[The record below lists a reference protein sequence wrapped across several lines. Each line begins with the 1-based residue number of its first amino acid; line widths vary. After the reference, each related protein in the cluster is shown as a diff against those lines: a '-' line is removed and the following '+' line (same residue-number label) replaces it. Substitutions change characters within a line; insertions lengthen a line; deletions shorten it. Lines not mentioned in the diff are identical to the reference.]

1 MGNNLL
7 EQCHKIKE
15 EISNETTFHLGIENL
30 LSLRTQLFDI
40 LAQFKVE
47 LCRADF
53 NAIPFIGEDGFHSKT
68 IAYSIW
74 HIFRIEDI
82 VTHTLINKDNQI
94 FFSRDYKSSIGSPII
109 TTGNELEKQE
119 ISDFSKTLNL
129 DALYEYA
136 ESVKDNTNLLLK
148 KLSFCDLERRM
159 TDEDRENL
167 KSLHVVSDSEN
178 ARWLIDYWCGENI
191 RGLIMMPFSEHW
203 LAHIYASWKIKCA
216 LKGISNN

>member
-1 MGNNLL
+1 MAL
-7 EQCHKIKE
+7 
-15 EISNETTFHLGIENL
+15 
-30 LSLRTQLFDI
+30 
-40 LAQFKVE
+40 QF
-47 LCRADF
+47 
-53 NAIPFIGEDGFHSKT
+53 
-68 IAYSIW
+68 
-74 HIFRIEDI
+74 
-82 VTHTLINKDNQI
+82 
-94 FFSRDYKSSIGSPII
+94 I

-136 ESVKDNTNLLLK
+136 ESVKDNTSLLLK
-148 KLSFCDLERRM
+148 ELSFCDLERRM
-159 TDEDRENL
+159 TDEDREKL